1 MAGTP
6 SQEQAESCWHTV
18 DGQEPWG
25 GETWGQDSVQVCF
38 LEVMFQIC
46 FQITCLAAGEG
57 VGWRVVSEETNVA
70 S

>member
-1 MAGTP
+1 M
-6 SQEQAESCWHTV
+6 

-57 VGWRVVSEETNVA
+57 VGWRAVSEETNVA